1 MESIFGLGQNG
12 YKGNNL
18 GTTAVAQTRD
28 DVAWTKAMA
37 VMIEKNDWILEI
49 CRRPN
54 GQVLLVD

>member
-1 MESIFGLGQNG
+1 MGLGQNR

-54 GQVLLVD
+54 GQDLLVD